1 MTRASA
7 ARRILLTTAA
17 LFVSIPAAAQ
27 DVGGELAGQPAADN
41 GGGDIVVTGSR
52 IAVPN
57 LLSNSP
63 INTTDSQELALQGT
77 VNVED
82 SLVEIPQATPG
93 TSSTNNNGSNGTTT
107 VNLRGV
113 GDIRTLVLVDGK
125 RWMPSG
131 NTGVVDLNTIPVA
144 LLKRVEV
151 VTGGASAVYGSDAL
165 AGVVNF
171 IFNDRFEGAQLGLT
185 SQITERGDG
194 HLFDANLTVGGE
206 FADGR
211 GHMTMWGGYTKREPI
226 FQGQREFSRYAL
238 QPSRDRTSLI
248 RAGSTTSFPANIVLS
263 APGNRGIDADGDGTV
278 SFGPGGTL
286 NGEASFYNT
295 NPVNYLQVPQ
305 ERWLGGANVRYDV
318 TDDIEAFGRFTF
330 AHNRVSTQLAPSGTF
345 FASFGLNPDNPFLA
359 PATVAAL
366 RVEAGAGGVDANG
379 NLRTQ
384 IGYRFAAPRFSE
396 FTRNAFQVQGGL
408 RGKVGGWNW
417 EVFAQHSRT
426 DLNTQLTGDANLGL
440 IQQALLVRDVNG
452 TPQCIDPTGGCV
464 PLNIF
469 TNDPSSVSQAALD
482 FISLDLQVQAMTRQ
496 TVAGGTLSGDL
507 GNIRSPFADNPIGL
521 AFGVEYREEGSSYR
535 PDANYEAGR
544 SAGFGTAATVIGNFN
559 VKEAFG
565 EIRIPLIESRPFFE
579 ALSFEGGYRISDYST
594 AAGTVHTFKAGG
606 DWAPVRDIR
615 FRGLYQRAVR
625 APNINELFQPRV
637 ETAVTGIDP
646 CAGISPTASQS
657 LCEATGV
664 PGGRYGAVPLPPAG
678 QFQGFTGGNPNLNVE
693 KSDTY
698 TIGAIFQPSFIPRLV
713 VSVDYYSL
721 KIVDAI
727 ESLAGGAQNALN
739 ACYFNTQNINSV
751 FCQSILRDPINGSLF
766 GGNETGVYATLVN
779 TGRIETKGFDF
790 AVNYSVPIGSGQVRF
805 GGNATYVDSFIRQGG
820 EGLPA
825 YECSGRFGAICNG
838 LIPQF
843 KSTSRLAYENGGTI
857 VSLRWRHIGKVELD
871 RFALG
876 TDTRPSPV
884 TSLRA
889 ANYFD
894 LDTSLNVSEA
904 FTLTA
909 GISNLFDRQP
919 QVFGNDVGGLGA
931 TANTY
936 PGTYDGLGRMF
947 RIGAVAKF

>member
-1 MTRASA
+1 MNRAIVA
-7 ARRILLTTAA
+7 KRILMTTAA
-17 LFVSIPAAAQ
+17 LFVSVPAFAQSMADDVAGQDAPAA
-27 DVGGELAGQPAADN
+27 
-41 GGGDIVVTGSR
+41 DIVVTGSR
-52 IAVPN
+52 ISVPN

-93 TSSTNNNGSNGTTT
+93 TSSSNNNGSNGTTT

-125 RWMPSG
+125 RWMPSS

-171 IFNDRFEGAQLGLT
+171 IFNDKFEGAQLGVS

-194 HLFDANLTVGGE
+194 HIFDANLTVGGE

-211 GHMTMWGGYTKREPI
+211 GHMTMWGGYTKRDPI

-238 QPSRDRTSLI
+238 QPSRDRTTLI
-248 RAGSTTSFPANIVLS
+248 RAGSTTSFPANIIMS
-263 APGNRGIDADGDGTV
+263 APGNRAIDADGDGTV
-278 SFGPGGTL
+278 SFGPDGTL
-286 NGEASFYNT
+286 NGQASFYNT

-305 ERWLGGANVRYDV
+305 ERWLAGANVRYDV
-318 TDDIEAFGRFTF
+318 TDGIEAFGRFAF

-345 FASFGLNPDNPFLA
+345 FASFALNPDNPFLA

-366 RVEAGAGGVDANG
+366 REEAGAGGIDADG
-379 NLRTQ
+379 NIRTQ

-396 FTRNAFQVQGGL
+396 FTRNAFQFQGGL
-408 RGKVGGWNW
+408 RGKVGTWNW

-426 DLNTQLTGDANLGL
+426 DMTTALTGDANLAL
-440 IQQALLVRDVNG
+440 IQQALQVRNVNG
-452 TPQCIDPTGGCV
+452 TAQCIDPTGGCV

-507 GNIRSPFADNPIGL
+507 GSFKSPFASNPIGI
-521 AFGVEYREEGSSYR
+521 AVGVEYRNEGSSYR
-535 PDANYEAGR
+535 PDANYAAGR
-544 SAGFGTAATVIGNFN
+544 SAGFGSSATVVGDFN

-565 EIRIPLIESRPFFE
+565 EIRVPLIEDRPFFH
-579 ALSFEGGYRISDYST
+579 ALSLEGGYRISDYST

-625 APNINELFQPRV
+625 APNINELFQPQV
-637 ETAVTGIDP
+637 ETAVTGLDP
-646 CAGISPTASQS
+646 CAGTSPTASQA

-664 PGGRYGAVPLPPAG
+664 PAGRYRNVPLPPAG
-678 QFQGFTGGNPNLNVE
+678 QFQGFSGGNVNLNVE
-693 KSDTY
+693 KSDTF
-698 TIGAIFQPSFIPRLV
+698 TVGAIFQPTFIPRLV

-739 ACYFNTQNINSV
+739 ACYTTTQDINSV
-751 FCQSILRDPINGSLF
+751 FCQRILRDPINGSLF

-779 TGRIETKGFDF
+779 TGRIETTGFDV
-790 AVNYSVPIGSGQVRF
+790 AVNYSIPVGSNFVRF
-805 GGNATYVDSFIRQGG
+805 AGNATYVDSFIRQGG
-820 EGLPA
+820 QGLPE
-825 YECSGRFGAICNG
+825 YECAGRFGAICNG

-843 KSTSRLAYENGGTI
+843 KSTSRLSWDSGNTI

-871 RFALG
+871 RIALG
-876 TDTRPSPV
+876 TTTQAAPV
-884 TSLRA
+884 TSLKA

-894 LDTSLNVSEA
+894 LDGSINVNKS
-904 FTLTA
+904 FSLTA

-919 QVFGNDVGGLGA
+919 DVFGNDVGGLGA

-947 RIGAVAKF
+947 RIGATVNF